1 MSAQEE
7 IAQLKVKIVQL
18 ETKLKDYEEQRASC
32 TCIASVPAN
41 VSDEAVSRYDTR
53 VRTVQ
58 IPSPPLNDVRRSS
71 VPPQSPT
78 PSESA
83 GSKDCTFL
91 HYTPN
96 TYVPGASKKRARQS
110 ASSNS
115 SHLPRDTAG
124 RTFILSV
131 KSNKYNTNIVRTPRM
146 DATDP
151 TGSAYDIG
159 TKIAKDTATMLDK
172 SDLANAMASMG
183 LFYFLSSLH
192 VLQQLRMISLDQ
204 ADELMNHL
212 DAKLNSR
219 SHRRRIRAGAI
230 WFHKKVISIMCSQG
244 WEIGHAIAVV
254 AISMSGP
261 RSCAVMLTVI
271 PDAPPRPYK
280 YDDIS
285 CRKNEEPVIEAL
297 KSVKDISKRIEGFGW
312 TFFEYVTCWEPSV
325 R

>member
-1 MSAQEE
+1 MSVQEE

-58 IPSPPLNDVRRSS
+58 ISSPPLNDVRRSS
-71 VPPQSPT
+71 VPPQPPT
-78 PSESA
+78 LSESA

-91 HYTPN
+91 HYTPK

-115 SHLPRDTAG
+115 SQLPRDTAG

-131 KSNKYNTNIVRTPRM
+131 KSNRYNTNIVRTPRM
-146 DATDP
+146 DATYP

-192 VLQQLRMISLDQ
+192 VLQQLGRISLDQ
-204 ADELMNHL
+204 ADELMNLL

-219 SHRRRIRAGAI
+219 GHRRRIRAGAF
-230 WFHKKVISIMCSQG
+230 WFHKKVISIMCNQG

-271 PDAPPRPYK
+271 PMLPLGHIGMM
-280 YDDIS
+280 IS
-285 CRKNEEPVIEAL
+285 AL
-297 KSVKDISKRIEGFGW
+297 ARMKSPSSKH
-312 TFFEYVTCWEPSV
+312 
-325 R
+325 